1 MYYLPSSLIIT
12 AVARIFHAYSYS
24 LQLAISIG
32 KTLGAGPLPVQR
44 EKKPVDSLLGTVLN
58 FFNAPARPKSSNLGT
73 MLSATANPGT
83 QSAAASVNS
92 AVLVASP
99 LPPPPAP
106 VEPVVVT
113 NKESHGTW

>member
-1 MYYLPSSLIIT
+1 M
-12 AVARIFHAYSYS
+12 
-24 LQLAISIG
+24 
-32 KTLGAGPLPVQR
+32 QR

-73 MLSATANPGT
+73 MLSATANTGT
-83 QSAAASVNS
+83 VSAAASVNS

-106 VEPVVVT
+106 VEPVVVN
-113 NKESHGTW
+113 NKEAHGTCYLCNYIYILLIN